1 MKAKKVPKK
10 STKKGQPKKDGSDG
24 KKAVLSPKK
33 LGDSWQVSLGVEWV
47 DGKKRNPRK
56 QFNLYADAVEFCRAE
71 KARRIA
77 HGSITAGADGVR
89 VALLLALDAKLAAG
103 GVDLKRVEQW
113 LAIDERMRAVGSGDL
128 LTVGERILREAEAIK
143 STGTASRC
151 LELFLVTHKPSI
163 YKDDL
168 RKRCGHFVRWFGTE
182 RMVSEITV
190 DVIKLYFDPP
200 QDKDAPSDAPLLK
213 GPGETARRT
222 LSAWLGWAEEKGWL
236 PSNPCKRKR
245 RRGVTAKKPGDAVI
259 LSTTQAASI
268 LRSAVQSEDWIV
280 LSFLVLSLFAGVR
293 PMEFRKK
300 PKGAPAAY
308 LEWSDVQLTG
318 VCVPPRMAKTGSGR
332 SDLPLPVLRE
342 WLEFLREKRGE
353 FSGPIL
359 KVGKRGGGWR
369 DHWEAFLAAHWPD
382 PWHPDQLRHSFG
394 SYRMAQTKN
403 AEKVSHEMGNSPAVV
418 LKYYYNYK
426 TQAPQ
431 ARVFWALTP
440 RVVMADGIE
449 S

>member
-10 STKKGQPKKDGSDG
+10 GAKKVPKKKDGSDG
-24 KKAVLSPKK
+24 KKAILAPKP
-33 LGDSWQVSLGVEWV
+33 LGDGWQVSLGVEWV
-47 DGKKRNPRK
+47 NGKKRNPRK
-56 QFNLYADAVEFCRAE
+56 QFNLHADAVEFCRVE

-113 LAIDERMRAVGSGDL
+113 LAIDERMRTVGSGDL

-151 LELFLVTHKPSI
+151 LELFLATHKPSI

-200 QDKDAPSDAPLLK
+200 QDPEAPPDAPLLK

-222 LSAWLGWAEEKGWL
+222 LSAWLGWAVDNGWL
-236 PSNPCKRKR
+236 PSNPCMRKK
-245 RRGVTAKKPGDAVI
+245 RRGVKNKKPREAII
-259 LSTTQAASI
+259 LSPTQATFI
-268 LRSAVQSEDWIV
+268 LGAAVKSEDWTV
-280 LSFLVLSLFAGVR
+280 LSFLVLSLFAGIR

-300 PKGAPAAY
+300 PKGAPTAY

-318 VCVPPRMAKTGSGR
+318 VCVPPKMAKGGLPR
-332 SDLPLPVLRE
+332 GDLPLPVLRE
-342 WLEFLREKRGE
+342 WLEFIREKRGE
-353 FSGPIL
+353 LSGPIL
-359 KVGKRGGGWR
+359 KAGKRGGGWR

-382 PWHPDQLRHSFG
+382 PWNPDQLRHSFG
-394 SYRMAQTKN
+394 SYRMAATKN
-403 AEKVSHEMGNSPAVV
+403 ADKVSHEMGNSPGIV
-418 LKYYYNYK
+418 LEHYWNWK
-426 TQAPQ
+426 TQTAQ

-440 RVVMADGIE
+440 GVVMANGIE